1 MYTTTPSKIQDSLL
15 SFFLFPR
22 AVSSAGKD
30 SFSAGKDSFSAG
42 KDSFSASLSMGSALV
57 GKLVQAILA
66 NQQATRRTLF
76 KLKKQASRPRLYFR
90 HVHVYVH

>member
-22 AVSSAGKD
+22 AVS
-30 SFSAGKDSFSAG
+30 SAGKDSFSAG